1 MKTPVLLSFLII
13 SMAVFGQ
20 KRTST
25 RSVSTKQSTPKPA
38 VKQTPRPSSS
48 FSRPSSSSSR
58 PSTSPSRP
66 STSSPSYY
74 EAPRPQR
81 HQTRNPAP
89 STNNNSGR
97 TPSTQ
102 TGSTGST
109 GASGSSSNTSPS
121 VTNFYSQSSG
131 TSPSTGYYT
140 NSGPIVSV
148 SGTGI
153 EYMRIA
159 NATGGQYLIYSQKE
173 SAKAIED
180 VIRQYANDSADIVIL
195 VDVSGSMSNNVK
207 DISKESDKIVQA
219 MPIGSRLGGAVFK
232 FSKHPKWFQFSD
244 LNEDHYY
251 ALDLITSPRKYMS
264 SESHYD
270 AMLKAIHSNT
280 WKNRKRMII
289 TLTDEYVES
298 GENFNPSS
306 AVISA
311 ANANNIELH
320 TIMLSY

>member
-38 VKQTPRPSSS
+38 VRQTPRPSSS

-58 PSTSPSRP
+58 PSS
-66 STSSPSYY
+66 SSPTYY

-121 VTNFYSQSSG
+121 VTNFYSQSAG

>member
-1 MKTPVLLSFLII
+1 
-13 SMAVFGQ
+13 MAVFGQ

-38 VKQTPRPSSS
+38 VKQTSRPSSS

-58 PSTSPSRP
+58 PSS
-66 STSSPSYY
+66 SSPSYY

-121 VTNFYSQSSG
+121 VTNFYSQSAG

-195 VDVSGSMSNNVK
+195 VDVSGSMYNNVK

>member
-1 MKTPVLLSFLII
+1 
-13 SMAVFGQ
+13 
-20 KRTST
+20 
-25 RSVSTKQSTPKPA
+25 
-38 VKQTPRPSSS
+38 
-48 FSRPSSSSSR
+48 
-58 PSTSPSRP
+58 
-66 STSSPSYY
+66 
-74 EAPRPQR
+74 
-81 HQTRNPAP
+81 
-89 STNNNSGR
+89 
-97 TPSTQ
+97 
-102 TGSTGST
+102 
-109 GASGSSSNTSPS
+109 
-121 VTNFYSQSSG
+121 
-131 TSPSTGYYT
+131 
-140 NSGPIVSV
+140 
-148 SGTGI
+148 
-153 EYMRIA
+153 MRIA

-251 ALDLITSPRKYMS
+251 ALNLITSPRKYMS

-289 TLTDEYVES
+289 TLNDEYVES

>member
-13 SMAVFGQ
+13 SLAVFGQ

-25 RSVSTKQSTPKPA
+25 RSVSTKQSAPKSA
-38 VKQTPRPSSS
+38 VRQTPRPSSS

-58 PSTSPSRP
+58 PSSSPSRP
-66 STSSPSYY
+66 SSSSPSYY

-89 STNNNSGR
+89 STNNNSDR

-102 TGSTGST
+102 TGST

-121 VTNFYSQSSG
+121 VTNFHSQSAG

-148 SGTGI
+148 SGTGV

-195 VDVSGSMSNNVK
+195 VDVSGSMYNNVK

>member
-1 MKTPVLLSFLII
+1 
-13 SMAVFGQ
+13 
-20 KRTST
+20 
-25 RSVSTKQSTPKPA
+25 
-38 VKQTPRPSSS
+38 
-48 FSRPSSSSSR
+48 
-58 PSTSPSRP
+58 
-66 STSSPSYY
+66 
-74 EAPRPQR
+74 
-81 HQTRNPAP
+81 
-89 STNNNSGR
+89 
-97 TPSTQ
+97 
-102 TGSTGST
+102 
-109 GASGSSSNTSPS
+109 
-121 VTNFYSQSSG
+121 
-131 TSPSTGYYT
+131 
-140 NSGPIVSV
+140 
-148 SGTGI
+148 
-153 EYMRIA
+153 MRIA

-195 VDVSGSMSNNVK
+195 VDVSGSMFNNVK

>member
-1 MKTPVLLSFLII
+1 
-13 SMAVFGQ
+13 MAVFGQ

-38 VKQTPRPSSS
+38 VKQTSRPSSS

-58 PSTSPSRP
+58 PSS
-66 STSSPSYY
+66 SSPSYY

-121 VTNFYSQSSG
+121 VTNFYSQSAG

-195 VDVSGSMSNNVK
+195 VDVSGSMYNNVK

-289 TLTDEYVES
+289 TLNDEYVES

>member
-48 FSRPSSSSSR
+48 FSR

-121 VTNFYSQSSG
+121 VTNFYSQSAG

-195 VDVSGSMSNNVK
+195 VDVSGSMYNNVK

>member
-1 MKTPVLLSFLII
+1 
-13 SMAVFGQ
+13 MAVFGQ

-38 VKQTPRPSSS
+38 VKQTSRPSSS

-58 PSTSPSRP
+58 PSS
-66 STSSPSYY
+66 SSPSYY

-121 VTNFYSQSSG
+121 VTNFYSQSAG
-131 TSPSTGYYT
+131 TSHSTGYYT

>member
-48 FSRPSSSSSR
+48 FSRPSSSS
-58 PSTSPSRP
+58 SRP

-121 VTNFYSQSSG
+121 VTNFYSQSAG

-195 VDVSGSMSNNVK
+195 VDVSGSMYNNVK

>member
-38 VKQTPRPSSS
+38 VRQTPRPSSS

-66 STSSPSYY
+66 SSSSPSYY

-89 STNNNSGR
+89 NTNNNSGR
-97 TPSTQ
+97 TPSTH

-121 VTNFYSQSSG
+121 VTNFHSQSAG

-180 VIRQYANDSADIVIL
+180 VIRQYGNDSADIVIL

-244 LNEDHYY
+244 LNEDHFY
-251 ALDLITSPRKYMS
+251 ALDLITASRKYMS

-280 WKNRKRMII
+280 WENRKRMII
-289 TLTDEYVES
+289 TLTDEFVES

-311 ANANNIELH
+311 ANAKNIEIH

>member
-48 FSRPSSSSSR
+48 FSR

-121 VTNFYSQSSG
+121 VTNFYSQSAG

>member
-1 MKTPVLLSFLII
+1 V
-13 SMAVFGQ
+13 
-20 KRTST
+20 
-25 RSVSTKQSTPKPA
+25 
-38 VKQTPRPSSS
+38 
-48 FSRPSSSSSR
+48 
-58 PSTSPSRP
+58 
-66 STSSPSYY
+66 
-74 EAPRPQR
+74 
-81 HQTRNPAP
+81 
-89 STNNNSGR
+89 
-97 TPSTQ
+97 
-102 TGSTGST
+102 STGST

>member
-1 MKTPVLLSFLII
+1 MQNIEL
-13 SMAVFGQ
+13 
-20 KRTST
+20 
-25 RSVSTKQSTPKPA
+25 QSKEHSILRRVA
-38 VKQTPRPSSS
+38 LSS
-48 FSRPSSSSSR
+48 FV
-58 PSTSPSRP
+58 
-66 STSSPSYY
+66 
-74 EAPRPQR
+74 
-81 HQTRNPAP
+81 
-89 STNNNSGR
+89 SGA
-97 TPSTQ
+97 
-102 TGSTGST
+102 G
-109 GASGSSSNTSPS
+109 
-121 VTNFYSQSSG
+121 YSLFLAFNQLGLFFQFSELLRQEQGQLPLLILVCLVCG
-131 TSPSTGYYT
+131 TLILSLRR
-140 NSGPIVSV
+140 VSV

-270 AMLKAIHSNT
+270 AMLKAIHSNS

>member
-48 FSRPSSSSSR
+48 FSRPSSSS
-58 PSTSPSRP
+58 SRP

-121 VTNFYSQSSG
+121 VTNFYSQSAG

>member
-38 VKQTPRPSSS
+38 VRQTPRPSSS

-58 PSTSPSRP
+58 PSS
-66 STSSPSYY
+66 SSPTYY

-97 TPSTQ
+97 TPNTQ

-109 GASGSSSNTSPS
+109 GTSGSSSNTSPS
-121 VTNFYSQSSG
+121 VTNFHSQSAG

-195 VDVSGSMSNNVK
+195 VDVSGSMYNNVK

-280 WKNRKRMII
+280 WENRKRMII
-289 TLTDEYVES
+289 TLTDEFVES

-311 ANANNIELH
+311 ANAKNIEIH